1 MNPVLRENLAV
12 FFGERHVLPIYS
24 YLLIFLAPIA
34 WGTVYTQS
42 LGEQMWRGSGSLLK
56 VCASAAFVLI
66 VYFASRMANQEY
78 AAERF
83 KPLGHWLRDG
93 NPSTELRTGRAI
105 GVLARGRVAFLAV
118 HVACL
123 TALSAPLVVWAAAI
137 SRAPL
142 TALVATLALIPFY
155 GLCYGVWGL
164 VASVL
169 WEREMLTREFA
180 VRLFIVFVLIAA
192 PVIYLPLNP
201 VIYIFAIAGGQEL
214 APFTLAG
221 VNLPAGAAH
230 IAFHLV
236 LGGAGLAAHRWALKR
251 SLEHGRR

>member
-1 MNPVLRENLAV
+1 MNPVLRENFAV

-24 YLLIFLAPIA
+24 YLLIFLAPVA

-56 VCASAAFVLI
+56 VCASAALLLI
-66 VYFASRMANQEY
+66 IYFASRVANQEY
-78 AAERF
+78 ASERF

-93 NPSTELRTGRAI
+93 PWAI
-105 GVLARGRVAFLAV
+105 RVLARGRVAFLVV

-137 SRAPL
+137 SRTPL
-142 TALVATLALIPFY
+142 TGLVATLALIPFY

-221 VNLPAGAAH
+221 VSLPAGAGH
-230 IAFHLV
+230 VAFHLV

-251 SLEHGRR
+251 SLERGRR